1 MIPEWNYVK
10 QAFAQAEWAGQGT
23 AGVQAQV
30 IDVVS
35 QRSCVKPHEISTLKD
50 LRSFYESLGIGAD
63 EVGWADDR
71 NVRHEDGALLIT
83 ETDEGSI
90 ELTPWS
96 MSGPAPRTKTF
107 PDMRSAM
114 QDVVASRLGGALQ
127 PAVRARGVE
136 WEQWSLG
143 WYGPSRSRLPNEHV
157 WSVVVSDGW
166 MHVGGMT
173 MGRFRRYSA
182 HETVDE
188 AADELA
194 RLVLTCGPSEP
205 APEHDLIA
213 AGGATSQRILQRVDA
228 EGGYARAT
236 GVGPGDLL
244 DRVGHESGS
253 QLFALGTPFAW
264 RSQPPDMVGAEYH
277 RYRVLAELPEAQE
290 GRAAAWFDQPGGGAM
305 VVAERPVR
313 WYLDHGYLVE
323 ITDPA

>member
-1 MIPEWNYVK
+1 M
-10 QAFAQAEWAGQGT
+10 
-23 AGVQAQV
+23 
-30 IDVVS
+30 
-35 QRSCVKPHEISTLKD
+35 KPRDISTLED
-50 LRSFYESLGIGAD
+50 LRDYFESLGIGAE
-63 EVGWADDR
+63 EVGWADDP

-83 ETDEGSI
+83 ETDDGSI

-96 MSGPAPRTKTF
+96 MSGPPRTKSF

-114 QDVVASRLGGALQ
+114 QDIVSTHLWQQVAQASD
-127 PAVRARGVE
+127 ARGVSTE
-136 WEQWSLG
+136 ARDFARVGVESSL
-143 WYGPSRSRLPNEHV
+143 PPREHV
-157 WSVVVSDGW
+157 WSIIISDGW

-173 MGRFRRYSA
+173 MGRFRPYA
-182 HETVDE
+182 THETVDE

-194 RLVLTCGPSEP
+194 RLVLTRGPSEP
-205 APEHDLIA
+205 APEGDLIA
-213 AGGATSQRILQRVDA
+213 AGGATSRRILQRVDA
-228 EGGYARAT
+228 EGGYARPA

-313 WYLDHGYLVE
+313 WYLDHGFLLE
-323 ITDPA
+323 ITEPAGRTTGEDHLPRR